1 VRLLIEILS
10 IVAGLI
16 AAAVIARLSAWAYPR
31 GAADIW
37 LVAYICMGATV
48 LLGAGSVRRAFLKD
62 REKLRGNGSANDA

>member
-1 VRLLIEILS
+1 MRLLIEITS

-16 AAAVIARLSAWAYPR
+16 VVVVIASLSAWAYPR

-37 LVAYICMGATV
+37 LVAYVCMGFTL

-62 REKLRGNGSANDA
+62 RETLRKNGTAADE